1 MAFAAGVAAFALVA
15 VALAVAESGLFAAIF
30 GAACVAAVIAIA
42 RRWGVAYAVPS
53 AQWEQAV
60 EYLATV
66 VMRLPAWYAAFD
78 EVKGHRAQAG
88 GDADAAR
95 DHFRTA
101 AAGFGASGQPLDE
114 ARCTALAAS
123 LRPGRPAGNVSG
135 TP

>member
-1 MAFAAGVAAFALVA
+1 VRGPVETCPGCRITLAFP
-15 VALAVAESGLFAAIF
+15 AAIA
-30 GAACVAAVIAIA
+30 AACAGDLERA
-42 RRWGVAYAVPS
+42 

-123 LRPGRPAGNVSG
+123 LRPGQPAGNVSG